1 MNIECPICKQNAN
14 LLYTEEY
21 EYIFCE
27 NCKIKIMPSEQIKI
41 IGIEKET
48 GKDIREIWK
57 KI

>member
-1 MNIECPICKQNAN
+1 MEDIKCPICKQVAKI
-14 LLYTEEY
+14 LYTEEY

-27 NCKIKIMPSEQIKI
+27 KCRRTILPSEQIKI

-57 KI
+57 I